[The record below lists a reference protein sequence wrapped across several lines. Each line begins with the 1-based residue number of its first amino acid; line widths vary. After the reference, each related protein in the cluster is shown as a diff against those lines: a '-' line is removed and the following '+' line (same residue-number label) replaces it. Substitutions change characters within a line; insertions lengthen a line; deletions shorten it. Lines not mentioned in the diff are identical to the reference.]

1 MINNSASLKEQI
13 GDIPLLW
20 LNESSLDERIQ
31 EKVSAF
37 HCDGFMG
44 ISELESIVSEIYML
58 EKLTD
63 LTQVS
68 GLDINHRRKPGMIK
82 VPRNSSRR
90 NIHEVFGMLD
100 PNQRST
106 FKVTIL

>member
-1 MINNSASLKEQI
+1 
-13 GDIPLLW
+13 
-20 LNESSLDERIQ
+20 
-31 EKVSAF
+31 
-37 HCDGFMG
+37 
-44 ISELESIVSEIYML
+44 ML
-58 EKLTD
+58 EKLID

-100 PNQRST
+100 PNQKVDFQGYYPLIFDLGTTLRCGHSAALST
-106 FKVTIL
+106 EGFRRGVSLEQRLNLLEELCQTKRIRKFIL